1 MKNTN
6 KDLTQGNIYK
16 TLVIFAL
23 PLCTTYFLQLMYST
37 VDMAIVGKYIGEA
50 GVAAISSS
58 SEIVNLYTF
67 FCIGFCN
74 GGQALIAQLIGLKN
88 KSRFNEAIQT
98 LLISSLILGVIICL
112 LTICFRSDILTLL
125 KVPQES
131 FKMAKDYLF
140 ICSIGLLFSFGYNA
154 VTICFRAF
162 GDSKHALKFVI
173 ISTIVNIIL
182 DFVLVAYF
190 NMGIIGAAI
199 ATLIGQMLSFIL
211 AINSFAKTSLYPEY
225 TYKLTDLK
233 YNFEDLKV
241 MLKIGLPLAIQ
252 SAIVHFSM
260 LYVNRLI
267 NNLGVSAAA
276 AFAIGIK
283 IDDICAKTSLGF
295 QYAGGPIISQN
306 FVSNNYKRVKKTVLA
321 IWLIASVAHII
332 YALFYFFFAK
342 EMFSLFIKDGSIEVL
357 NLSNQFVRSIIWTF
371 IPLALLRGVNAL
383 YIGIGNGKL
392 SLYFSLLDSVV
403 GRIGFS
409 LLFGYVLNGGFSG
422 FVLGYGLAPLGAV
435 IPGIIYFISGKWK
448 SFKKLAQ

>member
-1 MKNTN
+1 MAKTT

-16 TLVIFAL
+16 TLILFAL
-23 PLCTTYFLQLMYST
+23 PLCATYFLQLMYST
-37 VDMAIVGKYIGEA
+37 VDMAIVGKFIGES
-50 GVAAISSS
+50 GVAAIASS

-98 LLISSLILGVIICL
+98 LLISSLILGIVICIV
-112 LTICFRSDILTLL
+112 TIIFRADILTLL
-125 KVPQES
+125 NVPIES
-131 FKMAKDYLF
+131 FEMAKDYLL
-140 ICSIGLLFSFGYNA
+140 ICSIGIIFSFGYNA

-162 GDSKHALKFVI
+162 GDSKHALRFVV

-182 DFVLVAYF
+182 DYVLVAYL
-190 NMGIIGAAI
+190 NMGVVGAAI
-199 ATLIGQMLSFIL
+199 ATVVGQILSFIL
-211 AINSFAKTSLYPEY
+211 AITSFSRCSLYPEY
-225 TYKLTDLK
+225 K
-233 YNFEDLKV
+233 YSITNLSYSFSDLKV

-252 SAIVHFSM
+252 SGIVHFSM

-276 AFAIGIK
+276 TFAIGIK

-295 QYAGGPIISQN
+295 QYAGGPIVSQN
-306 FVSNNYKRVKKTVLA
+306 FVSNNYKRVEKTIYA
-321 IWLIASVAHII
+321 IWLIAGMAHII
-332 YALFYFFFAK
+332 YGALYFIFAK
-342 EMFSLFIKDGSIEVL
+342 EFFSLFISEESVEVL
-357 NLSNQFVRSIIWTF
+357 NLSSTFVKSIIWTF

-409 LLFGYVLNGGFSG
+409 LLFGYVLNGGFAG

-435 IPGIIYFISGKWK
+435 IPGMIYFFSGKWK
-448 SFKKLAQ
+448 SFKKLA

>member
-1 MKNTN
+1 MAKTT

-16 TLVIFAL
+16 TLILFAL
-23 PLCTTYFLQLMYST
+23 PLCATYFLQLMYST
-37 VDMAIVGKYIGEA
+37 VDMAIVGKFIGES
-50 GVAAISSS
+50 GVAAIASS

-98 LLISSLILGVIICL
+98 LLISSLILGIVICIV
-112 LTICFRSDILTLL
+112 TIIFRADILTLL
-125 KVPQES
+125 NVPIES
-131 FKMAKDYLF
+131 FEMAKNYLL
-140 ICSIGLLFSFGYNA
+140 ICSIGMIFSFGYNA

-162 GDSKHALKFVI
+162 GDSKHALRFVI

-182 DFVLVAYF
+182 DYVLVAYF
-190 NMGIIGAAI
+190 NMGVVGAAI
-199 ATLIGQMLSFIL
+199 ATVVGQILSFIL
-211 AINSFAKTSLYPEY
+211 AITSFSRCSLYPEY
-225 TYKLTDLK
+225 K
-233 YNFEDLKV
+233 YSITNLSYSFSDLKV

-252 SAIVHFSM
+252 SGIVHFSM

-276 AFAIGIK
+276 TFAIGIK

-295 QYAGGPIISQN
+295 QYAGGPIVSQN
-306 FVSNNYKRVKKTVLA
+306 FVSNNYKRVEKTIYA
-321 IWLIASVAHII
+321 IWLIAGMAHII
-332 YALFYFFFAK
+332 YGVLYFIFAK
-342 EMFSLFIKDGSIEVL
+342 EFFSLFISEESVEVL
-357 NLSNQFVRSIIWTF
+357 NLSSTFVKSIIWTF

-409 LLFGYVLNGGFSG
+409 LLFGYVLKGGFAG

-435 IPGIIYFISGKWK
+435 IPGMIYFFSGKWK
-448 SFKKLAQ
+448 SFKKLA

>member
-1 MKNTN
+1 MAKTT

-16 TLVIFAL
+16 TLILFAL
-23 PLCTTYFLQLMYST
+23 PLCATYFLQLMYST
-37 VDMAIVGKYIGEA
+37 VDMAIVGKFIGES
-50 GVAAISSS
+50 GVAAIASS

-98 LLISSLILGVIICL
+98 LLISSLILGIVICIV
-112 LTICFRSDILTLL
+112 TIIFRADILTLL
-125 KVPQES
+125 NVPIES
-131 FKMAKDYLF
+131 FEMAKDYLL
-140 ICSIGLLFSFGYNA
+140 ICSIGMIFSFGYNA

-162 GDSKHALKFVI
+162 GDSKHALRFVV

-182 DFVLVAYF
+182 DYVLVAYL
-190 NMGIIGAAI
+190 NMGVVGAAI
-199 ATLIGQMLSFIL
+199 ATVVGQILSFIL
-211 AINSFAKTSLYPEY
+211 AITSFSRCSLYPEY
-225 TYKLTDLK
+225 K
-233 YNFEDLKV
+233 YSITNLSYSFSDLKV

-252 SAIVHFSM
+252 SGIVHFSM

-276 AFAIGIK
+276 TFAIGIK

-295 QYAGGPIISQN
+295 QYAGGPIVSQN
-306 FVSNNYKRVKKTVLA
+306 FVSNNYKRVEKTIYA
-321 IWLIASVAHII
+321 IWLIAGMAHII
-332 YALFYFFFAK
+332 YGVLYFIFAK
-342 EMFSLFIKDGSIEVL
+342 EFFSLFISEESVEVL
-357 NLSNQFVRSIIWTF
+357 NLSSTFVKSIIWTF

-409 LLFGYVLNGGFSG
+409 LLFGYVLNGGFAG

-435 IPGIIYFISGKWK
+435 IPGMIYFFSGKWK
-448 SFKKLAQ
+448 SFKKLA

>member
-1 MKNTN
+1 MAKTT

-16 TLVIFAL
+16 TLILFAL
-23 PLCTTYFLQLMYST
+23 PLCATYFLQLMYST
-37 VDMAIVGKYIGEA
+37 VDMAIVGKFIGES
-50 GVAAISSS
+50 GVAAIASS

-98 LLISSLILGVIICL
+98 LLISSLILGIVICIV
-112 LTICFRSDILTLL
+112 TIIFRADILTLL
-125 KVPQES
+125 NVPIES
-131 FKMAKDYLF
+131 FEMAKDYLL
-140 ICSIGLLFSFGYNA
+140 ICSIGMIFSFGYNA

-162 GDSKHALKFVI
+162 GDSKHALRFVI

-182 DFVLVAYF
+182 DYVLVAYL
-190 NMGIIGAAI
+190 NMGVVGAAI
-199 ATLIGQMLSFIL
+199 ATVVGQILSFIL
-211 AINSFAKTSLYPEY
+211 AITSFSRCSLYPEY
-225 TYKLTDLK
+225 K
-233 YNFEDLKV
+233 YSITNLSYSFSDLKV

-252 SAIVHFSM
+252 SGIVHFSM

-276 AFAIGIK
+276 TFAIGIK

-295 QYAGGPIISQN
+295 QYAGGPIVSQN
-306 FVSNNYKRVKKTVLA
+306 FVSNNYKRVEKTIYA
-321 IWLIASVAHII
+321 IWLIAGMAHII
-332 YALFYFFFAK
+332 YGVLYFIFAK
-342 EMFSLFIKDGSIEVL
+342 EFFSLFISEESVEVL
-357 NLSNQFVRSIIWTF
+357 NLSSTFVKSIIWTF

-409 LLFGYVLNGGFSG
+409 LLFGYVLNGGFAG

-435 IPGIIYFISGKWK
+435 IPGMIYFFSGKWK
-448 SFKKLAQ
+448 SFKKLA

>member
-1 MKNTN
+1 MAKTT

-16 TLVIFAL
+16 TLILFAL
-23 PLCTTYFLQLMYST
+23 PLCATYFLQLMYST
-37 VDMAIVGKYIGEA
+37 VDMAIVGKFIGES
-50 GVAAISSS
+50 GVAAIASS

-98 LLISSLILGVIICL
+98 LLISSLILGIVICIV
-112 LTICFRSDILTLL
+112 TIIFRADILTLL
-125 KVPQES
+125 NVPIES
-131 FKMAKDYLF
+131 FEMAKDYLL
-140 ICSIGLLFSFGYNA
+140 ICSIGMIFSFGYNA

-162 GDSKHALKFVI
+162 GDSKHALRFVI

-182 DFVLVAYF
+182 DYVLVAYL
-190 NMGIIGAAI
+190 NMGVVGAAI
-199 ATLIGQMLSFIL
+199 ATVVGQILSFIL
-211 AINSFAKTSLYPEY
+211 AITSFSRCSLYPEY
-225 TYKLTDLK
+225 K
-233 YNFEDLKV
+233 YSITNLSYSFSDLKV

-252 SAIVHFSM
+252 SGIVHFSM

-276 AFAIGIK
+276 TFAIGIK

-295 QYAGGPIISQN
+295 QYAGGPIVSQN
-306 FVSNNYKRVKKTVLA
+306 FVSNNYKRVEKTIYA
-321 IWLIASVAHII
+321 IWLIAGMAHII
-332 YALFYFFFAK
+332 YGVLYFIFAK
-342 EMFSLFIKDGSIEVL
+342 EFFSLFISEESVEVL
-357 NLSNQFVRSIIWTF
+357 NLSSTFVKSIIWTF

-392 SLYFSLLDSVV
+392 SLYLSLLDSVV

-409 LLFGYVLNGGFSG
+409 LLFGYVLNGGFAG

-435 IPGIIYFISGKWK
+435 IPGMIYFFSGKWK
-448 SFKKLAQ
+448 SFKKLA